1 MTRLHIYKL
10 NVKSSKGPAPC
21 SALGGSID
29 SEDISLRSLGMWAL
43 SFSAATMRAGSSAP
57 HDHHDVPPQGWEP
70 APPISFSS
78 CLLAMAVSHSDNL
91 DHPREALSS
100 TRNPRRAT
108 AGQSKVIEW
117 ACPEE
122 RGNGGSVAVPV
133 LASHSPVAHHIPKCC
148 TLTIHILAAALSSYL
163 LKILHRGEQVEPS
176 AGSNSFISTKAKVTR
191 LSPSA
196 QVLRLLQQG

>member
-1 MTRLHIYKL
+1 
-10 NVKSSKGPAPC
+10 
-21 SALGGSID
+21 
-29 SEDISLRSLGMWAL
+29 
-43 SFSAATMRAGSSAP
+43 
-57 HDHHDVPPQGWEP
+57 
-70 APPISFSS
+70 
-78 CLLAMAVSHSDNL
+78 MAVSHSDNL